1 MHYLAFG
8 DGAGRHMY
16 ERGDGFFP
24 IGAIVGLLL
33 LAALITLAIFLARS
47 PRHGGPR
54 LGFSP
59 PAPPAPVTGVAGSPD
74 DALALVRLR
83 YARGEMS
90 RDDFLQTSTD
100 LGGVLVAA
108 PPANG
113 PGDVATAPASTEPPA
128 AAEPPPG
135 G

>member
-1 MHYLAFG
+1 MTVPVATCTN
-8 DGAGRHMY
+8 GATGSS
-16 ERGDGFFP
+16 P
-24 IGAIVGLLL
+24 VGAIVGLLL

-47 PRHGGPR
+47 ARHGGPR

-59 PAPPAPVTGVAGSPD
+59 PAPPAPVTGVVGSPD

-108 PPANG
+108 PPTNM
-113 PGDVATAPASTEPPA
+113 PGEVPPA
-128 AAEPPPG
+128 PPPSAEPPTSG
-135 G
+135 

>member
-16 ERGDGFFP
+16 ERGDGFVP

-33 LAALITLAIFLARS
+33 LAALVTLAVVLARS
-47 PRHGGPR
+47 VRRGDPR

-100 LGGVLVAA
+100 LGGAFVAA
-108 PPANG
+108 PPTSG
-113 PGDVATAPASTEPPA
+113 PGDVSTAPAS
-128 AAEPPPG
+128 AEPPTG